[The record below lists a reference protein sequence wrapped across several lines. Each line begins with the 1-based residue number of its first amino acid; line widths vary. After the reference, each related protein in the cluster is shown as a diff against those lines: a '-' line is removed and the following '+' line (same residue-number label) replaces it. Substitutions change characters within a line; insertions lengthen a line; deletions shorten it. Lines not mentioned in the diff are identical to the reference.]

1 MRYNTAVIV
10 LGMHRSGTSALAG
23 MLSMLSV
30 QFGDS
35 LMAPQ
40 ADNSKGFWEH
50 QDIVGL
56 NDRILAAFDSSRDDV
71 RPIPGQSATRVPR
84 DRDGPPR
91 GPARPDQ
98 AVSADSAVSAASY
111 PM

>member
-1 MRYNTAVIV
+1 MQHNTAVIV

-23 MLSMLSV
+23 MLSMLGV

-50 QDIVGL
+50 RDIVGL
-56 NDRILAAFDSSRDDV
+56 NDRILAAFDSSWDDV
-71 RPIPGQSATRVPR
+71 RPIPGQSLPHRAWQRYRNPL
-84 DRDGPPR
+84 
-91 GPARPDQ
+91 Q
-98 AVSADSAVSAASY
+98 
-111 PM
+111 